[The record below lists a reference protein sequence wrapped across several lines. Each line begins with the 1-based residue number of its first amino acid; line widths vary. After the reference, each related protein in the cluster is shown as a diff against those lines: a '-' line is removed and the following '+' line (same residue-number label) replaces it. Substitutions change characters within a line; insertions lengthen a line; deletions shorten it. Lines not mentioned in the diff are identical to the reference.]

1 MATLPAHPSL
11 DQLRHQ
17 AKDLLRAAKS
27 GDAASAAQ
35 VAAVSDPPTLAA
47 AQLVVAREYGFPSW
61 PALKGEVQARAASLD
76 QLAAEFCVASVRDWT
91 GKAVRLL
98 AQTPEIAGHS
108 LATALMLGDV
118 ARVRDE
124 IARDPAAAIRADPA
138 TGWTP
143 LHAVCASRWHVLD
156 PDRAPGLLATARLLL
171 DAGADLNARIGGSGR
186 TPFNCAAAA
195 PPGGADHDAL
205 MRLLLERGAIP
216 EDHDLYLTAF
226 SGDDHRR
233 LRLLLDYTPDVAA
246 TAEMA
251 LAAPV
256 STKDTEGVRL
266 LLEAGAD
273 PNRYADDEGQPTSA
287 VYAAVRAD
295 CPPELVA
302 LLIAHGA
309 DPARPGP
316 DGHSALRLA
325 TITGRTDLAGLLGGN
340 ARPDAARIGG
350 DGLPDAARIGA
361 DGLPDAARIGGD
373 GLPDAARIGADGLP
387 DTTRLVG
394 ACVAGDRAAALDL
407 AAAAAHLDQ
416 AEQSALVYAAE
427 AGNEPAVSLMLDLGF
442 PIDVRRD
449 DGATALHAAAYAGS
463 APVVRLLLDR
473 GADPEAPDGQWESP
487 ALEWAVIGSGFAPRT
502 TPHPD
507 WITTVRVLIEA
518 GASTQG
524 LSLSP
529 DAQKPPSPEV
539 AELLRAYGVGR
550 D

>member
-17 AKDLLRAAKS
+17 AKDLLRAARS
-27 GDAASAAQ
+27 GDAVAAAQ
-35 VAAVSDPPTLAA
+35 VAAVSDRPTLSA
-47 AQLVVAREYGFPSW
+47 AQLVVARTHGFPSW
-61 PALKGEVQARAASLD
+61 PALKAEVQARAASLD

-124 IARDPAAAIRADPA
+124 IARDPAAATRPDPG

-143 LHAVCASRWHVLD
+143 LHAVCASRWHFLD
-156 PDRAPGLLATARLLL
+156 PDRAPGLLAMARLLL
-171 DAGADLNARIGGSGR
+171 DTGADLNARLGASGR
-186 TPFNCAAAA
+186 TPLNCATASAS
-195 PPGGADHDAL
+195 GGVGHEAI
-205 MRLLLERGAIP
+205 MRLLLERGAVP
-216 EDHDLYLTAF
+216 EDDDLYLTSF
-226 SGDDHRR
+226 SDDDRR
-233 LRLLLDYTPDVAA
+233 CLRLLLDHTPDVAA
-246 TAEMA
+246 TAEKA

-295 CPPELVA
+295 CPAELIA
-302 LLIAHGA
+302 LLVAHGA

-316 DGHSALRLA
+316 DGHMPQRLA
-325 TITGRTDLAGLLGGN
+325 TIRGRTDLAGLLGG
-340 ARPDAARIGG
+340 
-350 DGLPDAARIGA
+350 
-361 DGLPDAARIGGD
+361 
-373 GLPDAARIGADGLP
+373 DGLP
-387 DTTRLVG
+387 DTTRFVG
-394 ACVAGDRAAALDL
+394 ACVTGDRATALDL
-407 AAAAAHLDQ
+407 AAAAADLDQ
-416 AEQSALVYAAE
+416 AELAALVHAAE
-427 AGNEPAVSLMLDLGF
+427 AGNEQAVSLMLDLGF

-449 DGATALHAAAYAGS
+449 DGATALHAAAFAGS

-487 ALEWAVIGSGFAPRT
+487 ALEWAVIGSGFRPKSS
-502 TPHPD
+502 PHPD
-507 WITTVRVLIEA
+507 WIATVRVLIEA

-539 AELLRAYGVGR
+539 AELLRTYGVGS

>member
-17 AKDLLRAAKS
+17 AKDLLRAAQS
-27 GDAASAAQ
+27 GDAAVAAQ
-35 VAAVSDPPTLAA
+35 VAAVSDRPTLSA
-47 AQLVVAREYGFPSW
+47 AQLVVARSYGFPSW
-61 PALKGEVQARAASLD
+61 PALKAEVQARAASLD

-91 GKAVRLL
+91 GRAVRLL

-108 LATALMLGDV
+108 LATALMLGDA
-118 ARVRDE
+118 ARVRAE
-124 IARDPAAAIRADPA
+124 IARDPAAATRQDPA

-143 LHAVCASRWHVLD
+143 LHAVCASRWHFLD
-156 PDRAPGLLATARLLL
+156 PDRAPGLVATARLLL
-171 DAGADLNARIGGSGR
+171 DAGADLDARISRSGR
-186 TPFNCAAAA
+186 TALNCATASAS
-195 PPGGADHDAL
+195 GGVGNEAV
-205 MRLLLERGAIP
+205 MRLLLERGALP
-216 EDHDLYLTAF
+216 EDDDLYLTAF
-226 SGDDHRR
+226 SADDHRC
-233 LRLLLDYTPDVAA
+233 LRLLLDHTPDVAA
-246 TAEMA
+246 TAEKA

-256 STKDTEGVRL
+256 STKDTEAVRL

-273 PNRYADDEGQPTSA
+273 PDRYADDEGQPTSA

-295 CPPELVA
+295 CPAELIA
-302 LLIAHGA
+302 LLITHGA

-316 DGHSALRLA
+316 DGHSPGRLA
-325 TITGRTDLAGLLGGN
+325 AIRGRADLTGILGG
-340 ARPDAARIGG
+340 
-350 DGLPDAARIGA
+350 
-361 DGLPDAARIGGD
+361 
-373 GLPDAARIGADGLP
+373 DGLP
-387 DTTRLVG
+387 DTTRFVA
-394 ACVAGDRAAALDL
+394 ACATGDRAAALDL
-407 AAAAAHLDQ
+407 AAASAGLTGRLDR
-416 AEQSALVYAAE
+416 AELAALVYAAE

-442 PIDVRRD
+442 PLDVRRD

-487 ALEWAVIGSGFAPRT
+487 ALEWAVIGSGFRPKT

-507 WITTVRVLIEA
+507 WIATVRVLIEA
-518 GASTQG
+518 GASTRG

-539 AELLRAYGVGR
+539 AELLRTYGVGS

>member
-17 AKDLLRAAKS
+17 AKDLLRAARS
-27 GDAASAAQ
+27 GDAVAAAQ
-35 VAAVSDPPTLAA
+35 VAAVSDRPTLSA
-47 AQLVVAREYGFPSW
+47 AQLVVARTHGFPSW
-61 PALKGEVQARAASLD
+61 PALKAEVQARAASLD

-124 IARDPAAAIRADPA
+124 IARDPAAATRADPA

-143 LHAVCASRWHVLD
+143 LHAVCASRWHSLD

-171 DAGADLNARIGGSGR
+171 DAGADLNARLGASGR
-186 TPFNCAAAA
+186 TPLNCATASAS
-195 PPGGADHDAL
+195 GGVGHEAI
-205 MRLLLERGAIP
+205 MRLLLERGAVP
-216 EDHDLYLTAF
+216 EDDDLYLTSF
-226 SGDDHRR
+226 SDDDHRC
-233 LRLLLDYTPDVAA
+233 LRLLLDHTPDVAA
-246 TAEMA
+246 TAEKA

-295 CPPELVA
+295 CPAELIA
-302 LLIAHGA
+302 LLVAHGA

-316 DGHSALRLA
+316 DGHTPQRLA
-325 TITGRTDLAGLLGGN
+325 TIRGRTDLAGLLGG
-340 ARPDAARIGG
+340 
-350 DGLPDAARIGA
+350 
-361 DGLPDAARIGGD
+361 
-373 GLPDAARIGADGLP
+373 DGLP
-387 DTTRLVG
+387 DTTRFVG
-394 ACVAGDRAAALDL
+394 ACVTGDRATALDL
-407 AAAAAHLDQ
+407 AAAAADLDQ
-416 AEQSALVYAAE
+416 AELAALVHAAE
-427 AGNEPAVSLMLDLGF
+427 AGNEQAVSLMLDLGF

-487 ALEWAVIGSGFAPRT
+487 ALEWAVIGSGFRPKT
-502 TPHPD
+502 SPHPD
-507 WITTVRVLIEA
+507 WIATVRVLIEA

-539 AELLRAYGVGR
+539 AELLRTYGVGS

>member
-1 MATLPAHPSL
+1 MATFPAHPSL

-47 AQLVVAREYGFPSW
+47 AQLVVARAYGFPSW
-61 PALKGEVQARAASLD
+61 PALKAEVQARAASLD

-205 MRLLLERGAIP
+205 MRLLLERGAVP

-233 LRLLLDYTPDVAA
+233 LRLLLDHTPDVAA

-309 DPARPGP
+309 DPAQPGP

-325 TITGRTDLAGLLGGN
+325 TIRGRTDLAGLLGGN
-340 ARPDAARIGG
+340 ARPDATPIDG
-350 DGLPDAARIGA
+350 DGLPDAV
-361 DGLPDAARIGGD
+361 
-373 GLPDAARIGADGLP
+373 RIGADGLP

-416 AEQSALVYAAE
+416 AELAALVYAAE
-427 AGNEPAVSLMLDLGF
+427 TGNEPAVSLMLDLGF

-449 DGATALHAAAYAGS
+449 DAATALHAAAYAGS

-487 ALEWAVIGSGFAPRT
+487 ALEWAVIGSGFAPQT

-539 AELLRAYGVGR
+539 AELLRSYGVGR

>member
-1 MATLPAHPSL
+1 MATLPAYPSL

-17 AKDLLRAAKS
+17 AKDLLRAANS
-27 GDAASAAQ
+27 GDAAAAAQ
-35 VAAVSDPPTLAA
+35 VTVVSDPPTLSA

-61 PALKGEVQARAASLD
+61 PALKAEVQARAASLD

-118 ARVRDE
+118 ARVRAE
-124 IARDPAAAIRADPA
+124 IARDPATSTRVDPA

-156 PDRAPGLLATARLLL
+156 PARAPGLVATARLLL
-171 DAGADLNARIGGSGR
+171 DAGADLNARLGGSGR
-186 TPFNCAAAA
+186 TPLNCATASASTSV
-195 PPGGADHDAL
+195 GHEAL
-205 MRLLLERGAIP
+205 MRLLLERGAVP

-226 SGDDHRR
+226 SGDDHRS
-233 LRLLLDYTPDVAA
+233 LRLLLDHTPDVAA

-256 STKDTEGVRL
+256 STKDTEAVRL

-273 PNRYADDEGQPTSA
+273 PTRYADDEGQRTSA

-309 DPARPGP
+309 DPTQLGP
-316 DGHSALRLA
+316 DGQTPQQLA
-325 TITGRTDLAGLLGGN
+325 TITGRADLSGLMN
-340 ARPDAARIGG
+340 G
-350 DGLPDAARIGA
+350 DD
-361 DGLPDAARIGGD
+361 
-373 GLPDAARIGADGLP
+373 LP
-387 DTTRLVG
+387 DTTRFVG
-394 ACVAGDRAAALDL
+394 ACLTGDRAAALDL
-407 AAAAAHLDQ
+407 AAVTPGLTAHLDP
-416 AEQSALVYAAE
+416 AEQAALVYAAE
-427 AGNEPAVSLMLDLGF
+427 AGNEPAVALMLDLGF

-449 DGATALHAAAYAGS
+449 DGATALHAAAFAGD

-473 GADPEAPDGQWESP
+473 GADPEAPDGQWDSP
-487 ALEWAVIGSGFAPRT
+487 ALEWAVIGSGFAPQT
-502 TPHPD
+502 SPHPD
-507 WITTVRVLIEA
+507 WIATVRALVEG

-524 LSLSP
+524 LELSP

-539 AELLRAYGVGR
+539 AELLRTYGVGS

>member
-17 AKDLLRAAKS
+17 AKDLLRAARS
-27 GDAASAAQ
+27 GDAVAAAQ
-35 VAAVSDPPTLAA
+35 VAAVSDRPTLSA
-47 AQLVVAREYGFPSW
+47 AQLVVARTHGFPSW
-61 PALKGEVQARAASLD
+61 PALKAEVQARAASLD

-124 IARDPAAAIRADPA
+124 IARDPAAATRADPA

-143 LHAVCASRWHVLD
+143 LHAVCASRWHFLD
-156 PDRAPGLLATARLLL
+156 LARAPGLAATARLLL
-171 DAGADLNARIGGSGR
+171 DAGADLNARLGASGR
-186 TPFNCAAAA
+186 TPLNCATATAS
-195 PPGGADHDAL
+195 GGVGHEAI
-205 MRLLLERGAIP
+205 MRLLLERGAVP
-216 EDHDLYLTAF
+216 EDDDLYLTSF
-226 SGDDHRR
+226 SDDDHRC
-233 LRLLLDYTPDVAA
+233 LRLLLDHTPDVAA
-246 TAEMA
+246 TAEKA

-295 CPPELVA
+295 CPAELIA
-302 LLIAHGA
+302 LLVAHGA

-316 DGHSALRLA
+316 DGHTPQRLA
-325 TITGRTDLAGLLGGN
+325 TIRGRTDLAGLLGG
-340 ARPDAARIGG
+340 
-350 DGLPDAARIGA
+350 
-361 DGLPDAARIGGD
+361 
-373 GLPDAARIGADGLP
+373 DGLP
-387 DTTRLVG
+387 DTTRFVG
-394 ACVAGDRAAALDL
+394 ACVTGDRATALDL
-407 AAAAAHLDQ
+407 AAAAADLDQ
-416 AEQSALVYAAE
+416 AELAALVHAAE
-427 AGNEPAVSLMLDLGF
+427 AGNEQAVSLMLDLGF

-449 DGATALHAAAYAGS
+449 DGATALHAAAFAGS

-487 ALEWAVIGSGFAPRT
+487 ALEWAVIGSGFRPKT
-502 TPHPD
+502 SPHPD
-507 WITTVRVLIEA
+507 WIATVRVLIEA

-539 AELLRAYGVGR
+539 AELLRTYGVGS

>member
-17 AKDLLRAAKS
+17 AKDLLRAARS

-35 VAAVSDPPTLAA
+35 VAAVSDRPTLSA
-47 AQLVVAREYGFPSW
+47 AQLVVARTYGFASW
-61 PALKGEVQARAASLD
+61 PALKAEVQARAASLD

-91 GKAVRLL
+91 GKALRLL

-118 ARVRDE
+118 ARVRAE
-124 IARDPAAAIRADPA
+124 IARDPAAATRQDPA

-143 LHAVCASRWHVLD
+143 LHAVCASRWHSLD

-171 DAGADLNARIGGSGR
+171 DAGADLNARIGASGR

-195 PPGGADHDAL
+195 PSGGADHEAL
-205 MRLLLERGAIP
+205 MRLLLERGAVP

-233 LRLLLDYTPDVAA
+233 LRLLLDHTPDVAA

-287 VYAAVRAD
+287 VHAAVRAD
-295 CPPELVA
+295 CPAELIA

-316 DGHSALRLA
+316 DGHTALRLA
-325 TITGRTDLAGLLGGN
+325 TIRGRTDLSGLLGGN
-340 ARPDAARIGG
+340 ARPDAARIG
-350 DGLPDAARIGA
+350 R
-361 DGLPDAARIGGD
+361 
-373 GLPDAARIGADGLP
+373 DGLP
-387 DTTRLVG
+387 DTTRFVG
-394 ACVAGDRAAALDL
+394 ACVTGDRAAALDL
-407 AAAAAHLDQ
+407 AAAAADLDQ
-416 AEQSALVYAAE
+416 AEQAALVYAAE

-487 ALEWAVIGSGFAPRT
+487 ALEWAVIGSGFRPKT
-502 TPHPD
+502 SPHPD
-507 WITTVRVLIEA
+507 WIATVRVLIEA

-529 DAQKPPSPEV
+529 DAEKPPSPEV
-539 AELLRAYGVGR
+539 AELLRSYGVGS

>member
-27 GDAASAAQ
+27 GDAAAAAQ
-35 VAAVSDPPTLAA
+35 LAAISDPPTLSA
-47 AQLVVAREYGFPSW
+47 AQLVVARSYGFSSW
-61 PALKGEVQARAASLD
+61 PALKAEVHARAASLD

-91 GKAVRLL
+91 GKAVRML
-98 AQTPEIAGHS
+98 AQTPELAGHS
-108 LATALMLGDV
+108 LATALLLGDA
-118 ARVRDE
+118 ARVRAE
-124 IARDPAAAIRADPA
+124 IDRDPAAATRADPA

-143 LHAVCASRWHVLD
+143 LHAVCASRWHSLD
-156 PDRAPGLLATARLLL
+156 PDRASGLLATARLLL

-195 PPGGADHDAL
+195 PPGGADHEAL
-205 MRLLLERGAIP
+205 LRLLLERGAVP
-216 EDHDLYLTAF
+216 GDHDLYLTAF
-226 SGDDHRR
+226 SGDDLRR
-233 LRLLLDYTPDVAA
+233 LRLLLDHTPDVAA
-246 TAEMA
+246 TAVMA

-273 PNRYADDEGQPTSA
+273 PDRYADDEGQPTSA

-295 CPPELVA
+295 CPAELIA

-316 DGHSALRLA
+316 DGLTPGGLA
-325 TITGRTDLAGLLGGN
+325 TIRGRTDLAGLLGGN
-340 ARPDAARIGG
+340 
-350 DGLPDAARIGA
+350 
-361 DGLPDAARIGGD
+361 
-373 GLPDAARIGADGLP
+373 GLP
-387 DTTRLVG
+387 DTTRFVG
-394 ACVAGDRAAALDL
+394 ACMTGDRAAALDL
-407 AAAAAHLDQ
+407 LGITDLTGDPAAAPDLAAAAAGLTGRLDQ
-416 AEQSALVYAAE
+416 AELTALVYAAE

-442 PIDVRRD
+442 PLDVRRD
-449 DGATALHAAAYAGS
+449 DGATALHAAAYAGD

-487 ALEWAVIGSGFAPRT
+487 ALEWAVIGSGFRPNT
-502 TPHPD
+502 SPHPD
-507 WITTVRVLIEA
+507 WIATVRVLIEA
-518 GASTQG
+518 GASTQS

-529 DAQKPPSPEV
+529 DDTKPPSPEV
-539 AELLRAYGVGR
+539 AELLRSYGVGGGG
-550 D
+550 